1 MLDIDRAQPVIET
14 QVSFEDIK
22 QGIVPQNKEFWLNVS
37 ENDLAAKLRIKIS
50 YVQNEVLKWDA
61 EAKMLVNEIKNEAG
75 ILQQVRIFIE
85 QLRAPFGFLTREID
99 AANQNV
105 LKKNANDAQADNE
118 PDHKYF
124 EQEKK
129 MEQQFDA
136 YANQIA
142 KRYKMET
149 IPWLEVTKVV
159 VWIFLALTLLSCLKR
174 TAFVSLTV
182 ATLALYVLDNPRT
195 ISRNTFR
202 VLVLLIAISWGYD
215 FLWLFLVDSSAAE
228 EDEEDG
234 GNEYKL
240 RRFVRL
246 ISYICLMFKV
256 IVVLVFWKDSLDFKK
271 IMHNGAAAMAD
282 DDDADAILAQ

>member
-105 LKKNANDAQADNE
+105 LKKNAIDAQADNE